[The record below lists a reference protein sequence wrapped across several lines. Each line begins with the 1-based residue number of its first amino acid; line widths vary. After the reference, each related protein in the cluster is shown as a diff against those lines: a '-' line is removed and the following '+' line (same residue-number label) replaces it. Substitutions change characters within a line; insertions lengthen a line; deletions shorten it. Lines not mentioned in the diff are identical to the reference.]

1 MERIE
6 WQKRTERRE
15 REINVSKKVRWYFR
29 YLDVIKDSQ
38 WHREPTCS
46 FTISR
51 CANFSQCESNFQ
63 ADICHFKAK
72 RHIVYLIIYARTHIY
87 YMHREEDWLKG
98 ERPRERERDGI
109 TCTSSHERN
118 IKHWM
123 FHLSNTFD
131 AIFHH
136 TIHFVFISQLVRWA
150 EIAFGR
156 ACIISSYRYG
166 KSILFFSSSLQSI

>member
-29 YLDVIKDSQ
+29 YWDVIKDSQ

-98 ERPRERERDGI
+98 ERPRERERGTESHAQAHMKEI
-109 TCTSSHERN
+109 SSMALSTLNVPSFEYIWCHFSSYYSFCLHFSTRSMSRN
-118 IKHWM
+118 RIRKSLHN
-123 FHLSNTFD
+123 F
-131 AIFHH
+131 
-136 TIHFVFISQLVRWA
+136 FISLW
-150 EIAFGR
+150 
-156 ACIISSYRYG
+156 
-166 KSILFFSSSLQSI
+166 

>member
-98 ERPRERERDGI
+98 ERPREGERG
-109 TCTSSHERN
+109 TESHAQAHMKE
-118 IKHWM
+118 
-123 FHLSNTFD
+123 
-131 AIFHH
+131 
-136 TIHFVFISQLVRWA
+136 
-150 EIAFGR
+150 
-156 ACIISSYRYG
+156 ISSIECSIFRIHLMPFFI
-166 KSILFFSSSLQSI
+166 ILFILSSFLNSFDEQKSHSEELA